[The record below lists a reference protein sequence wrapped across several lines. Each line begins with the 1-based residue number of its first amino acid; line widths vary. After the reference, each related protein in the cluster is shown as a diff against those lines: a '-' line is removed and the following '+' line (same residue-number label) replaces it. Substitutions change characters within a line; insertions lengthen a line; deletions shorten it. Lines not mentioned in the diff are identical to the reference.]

1 EAMVE
6 RGIGAMSGSTQWMPG
21 GHAAAPAKPHTPN
34 PAPAPAKAAPAHTHG
49 TLINQTL
56 ERPLRPGEVSLD
68 ELERAFRETSV
79 EVEEAPKAAAP
90 APVAPAPPP
99 AARESVREAR
109 KEARPK
115 EA

>member
-34 PAPAPAKAAPAHTHG
+34 PAPAPTKPAPAHTHG

-68 ELERAFRETSV
+68 ELERAFRETAV
-79 EVEEAPKAAAP
+79 EIEPAPSAPPAP
-90 APVAPAPPP
+90 AAISGQPVAPSPSAKPVH
-99 AARESVREAR
+99 A
-109 KEARPK
+109 KEARPV
-115 EA
+115 